1 MFVSNINHINL
12 PKSRPFKPFEQLL
25 MVLPAESR
33 DLLPNTYQSLMV
45 DPMSDIIE
53 YYPKSYQIETTNKY
67 YLWECQPILPYI
79 ISDTIKETVKTLKL
93 SKEEK
98 REIK

>member
-1 MFVSNINHINL
+1 MDFNLINNRKELENAAINYLNQFVSNINHINL

-53 YYPKSYQIETTNKY
+53 YYPKSYQIRY
-67 YLWECQPILPYI
+67 RLLRGA
-79 ISDTIKETVKTLKL
+79 L
-93 SKEEK
+93 
-98 REIK
+98 R